1 MYICSRC
8 DEQIIAE
15 NVEQAMRDGRVPDR
29 ERVSRCPFCREG
41 TGPSVGGHLDRIT
54 TLLMLMYALCNFF
67 AVSIFTQKLS

>member
-15 NVEQAMRDGRVPDR
+15 NIEQAMLDGRVPNS
-29 ERVSRCPFCREG
+29 ERMSRCPFCREG
-41 TGPSVGGHLDRIT
+41 TGPSVGRHLDRVT

-67 AVSIFTQKLS
+67 AVSIFTYKLS

>member
-15 NVEQAMRDGRVPDR
+15 NVEQAMLDGRVPNS
-29 ERVSRCPFCREG
+29 ERMSRCPFCREG
-41 TGPSVGGHLDRIT
+41 TEPSVGRHLDCVT

-67 AVSIFTQKLS
+67 AVSIFT